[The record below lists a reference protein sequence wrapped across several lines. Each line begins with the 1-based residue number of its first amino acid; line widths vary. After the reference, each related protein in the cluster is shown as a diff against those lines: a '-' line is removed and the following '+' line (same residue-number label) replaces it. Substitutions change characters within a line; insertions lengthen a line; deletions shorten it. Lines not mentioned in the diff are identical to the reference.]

1 MLGKILLIDD
11 NLELRVSCRDYLR
24 DQNYDVEDCGS
35 GMEALTKIKKQQYD
49 VIITDNQMP
58 GILGINL
65 IPSLKKTGSK
75 IIFISGSFVK
85 DIVIQA
91 NKLGVDKMLCKNFT
105 LADLDSAI
113 SNCLYE
119 KAMEENPIEDSPIG
133 DGEDDLSK
141 VS

>member
-11 NLELRVSCRDYLR
+11 NLELRVCCRDYLR
-24 DQNYDVEDCGS
+24 EQNYDVEDCGS
-35 GMEALTKIKKQQYD
+35 GMEALNRIKKQNYD

-65 IPSLKKTGSK
+65 IPSLKKTGAK

-105 LADLDSAI
+105 PADLDGAI
-113 SNCLYE
+113 ANCLYE
-119 KAMEENPIEDSPIG
+119 KAMEENPTEETPV
-133 DGEDDLSK
+133 GEDDSSK
-141 VS
+141 VA